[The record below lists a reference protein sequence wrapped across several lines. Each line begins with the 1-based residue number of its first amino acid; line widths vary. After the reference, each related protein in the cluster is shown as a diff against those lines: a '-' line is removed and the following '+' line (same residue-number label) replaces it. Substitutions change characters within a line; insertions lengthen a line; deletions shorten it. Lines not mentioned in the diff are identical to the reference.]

1 MIEFQRD
8 QWALILGGSSGF
20 GLATAKKLSRHGM
33 SVCIIHRDRRRVMAD
48 IEREFDGIRAHGNG
62 FLALNL
68 NALTDDGR
76 STTLDALTETMGA
89 NGRVRLLLHSI
100 ALGYLKLIAPPL
112 PDRQLQETID
122 QLAATLGIEP
132 GLLRTRIEAGFAAG
146 ALNLHGL
153 TAQSLGMTE
162 PEYGANLLNDEELAR
177 TIYSMGTNL
186 LSWVRDLHERNLFCE
201 DARVLGLTSEGNRV
215 SWLGY
220 AAVSAAKVALE
231 AVSRAIAREYA
242 PHGIR
247 ANVIQA
253 GVTDT
258 PAMRAIPGSAQM
270 KATAQLRNPFN
281 RLTRPEDVANFISL
295 LCTDEAAWINGAILC
310 VDGGESIAS
319 L

>member
-1 MIEFQRD
+1 MIEFQRN

-48 IEREFDGIRAHGNG
+48 IEPEFDEIRASGSG

-68 NALTDDGR
+68 NALADDGR
-76 STTLDALTETMGA
+76 TTTLDALTETMGDH
-89 NGRVRLLLHSI
+89 GRVRLLLHSI
-100 ALGYLKLIAPPL
+100 ALGYLKLIAPPR
-112 PDRQLQETID
+112 PDLQLQATIE

-132 GLLRTRIEAGFAAG
+132 ALLRTQIEASFNAG
-146 ALNLHGL
+146 ALHAHGL
-153 TAQSLGMTE
+153 IE
-162 PEYGANLLNDEELAR
+162 PEYRTDLLNDEEMAR
-177 TIYSMGTNL
+177 TIYAMGTNL
-186 LSWVRDLHERNLFCE
+186 LSWVRDLHNRNLFCK
-201 DARVLGLTSEGNRV
+201 DARVLGLTSEGNKV

-220 AAVSAAKVALE
+220 AAVSAAKAALE

-270 KATAQLRNPFN
+270 KAVAQLRNPFG
-281 RLTRPEDVANFISL
+281 RQTRPEDVANFICL
-295 LCTDEAAWINGAILC
+295 LCTDEAAWVNGAILC
-310 VDGGESIAS
+310 VDGGESITS

>member
-1 MIEFQRD
+1 MIEFQRN

-33 SVCIIHRDRRRVMAD
+33 SVCIVHRDRRQVMAD
-48 IEREFDGIRAHGNG
+48 IERQFDEIRSCGNG

-68 NALTDDGR
+68 NALADDDR
-76 STTLDALTETMGA
+76 TTTLDALTKRMGEH
-89 NGRVRLLLHSI
+89 GRVRLLLHSI
-100 ALGYLKLIAPPL
+100 ALGYLKLIAPAR
-112 PDRQLQETID
+112 PDLQLQETID
-122 QLAATLGIEP
+122 RLAAILKTDPDLLHTQIKESFNAGTLHV
-132 GLLRTRIEAGFAAG
+132 
-146 ALNLHGL
+146 HGL
-153 TAQSLGMTE
+153 IQ
-162 PEYGANLLNDEELAR
+162 PEYGADILNDEELAR
-177 TIYSMGTNL
+177 TIYAMGTNL
-186 LSWVRDLHERNLFCE
+186 LSWVRDLHHRNLFCE

-220 AAVSAAKVALE
+220 AAVAAAKVTLE
-231 AVSRAIAREYA
+231 AISRAIAREYA
-242 PHGIR
+242 PYGIR

-270 KATAQLRNPFN
+270 KAVAQLRNPFG
-281 RLTRPEDVANFISL
+281 RLTRPEDVANFICL
-295 LCTDEAAWINGAILC
+295 LCTDEAAWVNGAILT

>member
-33 SVCIIHRDRRRVMAD
+33 SVCIIHRDRRRVMGD
-48 IEREFDGIRAHGNG
+48 IEREFDDIRAYGNG

-76 STTLDALTETMGA
+76 STTLDALAKTMGG

-132 GLLRTRIEAGFAAG
+132 DLLRTRIEAGFAAG

-153 TAQSLGMTE
+153 TE
-162 PEYGANLLNDEELAR
+162 PEYRADLLNDEELAR

-270 KATAQLRNPFN
+270 KATAQLRNPFG